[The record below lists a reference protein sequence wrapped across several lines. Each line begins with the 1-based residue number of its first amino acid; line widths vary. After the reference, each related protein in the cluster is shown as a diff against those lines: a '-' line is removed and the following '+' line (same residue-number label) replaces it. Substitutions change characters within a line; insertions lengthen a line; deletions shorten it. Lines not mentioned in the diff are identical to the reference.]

1 MIDGEDLMDYD
12 DLLEG
17 CESPIETHLLRA
29 LYPELGPDAQKEI
42 QAQYIIDYY
51 DMPVTLPDFAFP
63 DAKIAIYCDGYEHH
77 SERDPFQKDRQQ
89 SRDLQLQGW
98 CVLRFA
104 GREILNETDAVV
116 RTIER
121 AIRRENQQKRPTL
134 DYFDEISTTTPP
146 VGRTIEQAVRRRPW
160 RDMFSIWGAF
170 AAGLVAAVVLMILV
184 ESLFPTLFYYLTAGF

>member
-1 MIDGEDLMDYD
+1 MIDGEDLMDYEE
-12 DLLEG
+12 LLEG

-42 QAQYIIDYY
+42 QAQYMIDYY

-63 DAKIAIYCDGYEHH
+63 DAKIAIYCDGYEFH
-77 SERDPFQKDRQQ
+77 SERDSFQNDRYQ
-89 SRDLQLQGW
+89 SRELQLQGW

-116 RTIER
+116 RTIEQ
-121 AIRRENQQKRPTL
+121 AIRRKARGREDQEKQPRMRELRQTL
-134 DYFDEISTTTPP
+134 PI
-146 VGRTIEQAVRRRPW
+146 G
-160 RDMFSIWGAF
+160 GAF

-184 ESLFPTLFYYLTAGF
+184 ESFFPTLFYHLTSGL

>member
-1 MIDGEDLMDYD
+1 MRSIQNSVPMEKKD
-12 DLLEG
+12 
-17 CESPIETHLLRA
+17 
-29 LYPELGPDAQKEI
+29 I
-42 QAQYIIDYY
+42 QAQYMITYD

-63 DAKIAIYCDGYEHH
+63 SLQIAIYCDGYEFHQ
-77 SERDPFQKDRQQ
+77 SRKRFKEDRQQ
-89 SRDLQLQGW
+89 SRELQLRGW

-104 GREILNETDAVV
+104 GREILYEKDVVV

-146 VGRTIEQAVRRRPW
+146 VVRTIEQAIRRKAREQGDQEKRLRMPEI
-160 RDMFSIWGAF
+160 RQTLPIGGAF

-184 ESLFPTLFYYLTAGF
+184 ESFFPVLFYHLTAGL